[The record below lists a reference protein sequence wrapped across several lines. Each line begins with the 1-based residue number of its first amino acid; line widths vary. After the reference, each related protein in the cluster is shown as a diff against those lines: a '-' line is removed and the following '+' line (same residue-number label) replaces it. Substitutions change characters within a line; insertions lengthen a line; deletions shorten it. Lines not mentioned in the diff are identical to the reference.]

1 MKKTAVILIIIS
13 IISLIANEFQA
24 KEHADDELVMAFGDS
39 LTYGKG
45 DRNGEGYIEGL
56 EENLNDPKSGE
67 TVRFWN
73 YGIPGQETDG
83 VLKQLDQPEI
93 KTKLEKANTFIVYIG
108 TNDLINSNGG
118 KLDHVDSHKIRKEKK
133 EYLAHLQRILS
144 ILMDENQKADILV
157 IGLYNPE
164 KSKPELEKLVEEYN
178 QSVRKILSKN
188 DRLIFIPTNDLFNHK
203 KKEEYFSDGLH
214 PNEKGYQLI
223 TNRILEQY
231 DFK

>member
-13 IISLIANEFQA
+13 VICLIANEYQA

-45 DRNGEGYIEGL
+45 DRDGEGYIEGL
-56 EENLNDPKSGE
+56 KETLNDPESGE
-67 TVRFWN
+67 TIHFWN

-83 VLKQLDQPEI
+83 VLNQLDQPEI

-108 TNDLINSNGG
+108 TNDFINSNGG
-118 KLDHVDSHKIRKEKK
+118 NLDQVDSQKVRKEKK
-133 EYLAHLQRILS
+133 EYLSHLQRILS
-144 ILMDENQKADILV
+144 ILMDKNQKADILV

-164 KSKPELEKLVEEYN
+164 KSKPIVEKLVGEYN
-178 QSVRKILSKN
+178 QSVRKIISKD
-188 DRLIFIPTNDLFNHK
+188 DRLIFIPTNDLFDHK
-203 KKEEYFSDGLH
+203 KKEEYFSDDLH
-214 PNEKGYQLI
+214 PNETGYQLI
-223 TNRILEQY
+223 TKRVLKQY